1 MYFILITLIV
11 LGNTKFFYQDLSI
24 DWRQMLADPGEFP
37 TTFSNPCTTPPRGAV
52 SCSSKLVTC
61 SDGSEYPRA
70 TLGLERRTNKIKL
83 KHWTRGL

>member
-1 MYFILITLIV
+1 MYFKLITLIV
-11 LGNTKFFYQDLSI
+11 LGNTKKIYQDLSK